1 MCAVDDMETYRYKLT
16 TAIGE
21 LHLGTVNEIHQFAGV
36 LYPSVRMWAN
46 GDNIALLPWFVD
58 RHLKF
63 QKALHIRIDRRED
76 PQFSFTYLDAA
87 NQFGDD
93 GKLLWLGEMPS
104 WTLQPGQAVIC
115 TCNLGV
121 DDDGD
126 YVTGLDGRAC
136 HWTGVDAVTGQILK
150 TSLGTTSLT
159 G

>member
-1 MCAVDDMETYRYKLT
+1 
-16 TAIGE
+16 
-21 LHLGTVNEIHQFAGV
+21 
-36 LYPSVRMWAN
+36 MWAN
-46 GDNIALLPWFVD
+46 GDNLALLPWFAD
-58 RHLKF
+58 KHIKLK
-63 QKALHIRIDRRED
+63 KALRIRIDSRED
-76 PQFSFTYLDAA
+76 TKLSISYIDSA

-104 WTLQPGQAVIC
+104 WTLQPGQVARF

-136 HWTGVDAVTGQILK
+136 HWTGVDAVTGHILK